1 MSQNYVVVVR
11 YASRHRVR
19 NNLPGTPAFY
29 QLVFCTEALER
40 FIAMDLQ
47 AGAQEAVA
55 AVPRDLLARTTAF
68 LLLKDS
74 KSSFAIEG
82 EQPAQDRIQRWG
94 RAIGQAGRRPID
106 LDELPRLQRI
116 VIGDARF
123 VHLGLRTEGSFVG
136 EPDRGY
142 AGTPVGSP
150 VPVPPP
156 E

>member
-1 MSQNYVVVVR
+1 
-11 YASRHRVR
+11 
-19 NNLPGTPAFY
+19 
-29 QLVFCTEALER
+29 
-40 FIAMDLQ
+40 MDLQ

-55 AVPRDLLARTTAF
+55 AVPRDLLARTVAF

-82 EQPAQDRIQRWG
+82 EHPAQDRIQRWG
-94 RAIGQAGRRPID
+94 RAIGQAGRQPID
-106 LDELPRLQRI
+106 LDELLRLQRI

-123 VHLGLRTEGSFVG
+123 VHLGLRTESSFVG
-136 EPDRGY
+136 ERDRGY
-142 AGTPVGSP
+142 AGAPVGSP

>member
-1 MSQNYVVVVR
+1 M
-11 YASRHRVR
+11 SRHRVR

-29 QLVFCTEALER
+29 PLVFCTEALEH

-55 AVPRDLLARTTAF
+55 AVPRDLLARTVAF

-82 EQPAQDRIQRWG
+82 EHPAQDRIQRWG
-94 RAIGQAGRRPID
+94 RAIGQAGRQPID
-106 LDELPRLQRI
+106 LDELLRLQRI

-123 VHLGLRTEGSFVG
+123 VHLGLRTESSFVG
-136 EPDRGY
+136 ERDRGY
-142 AGTPVGSP
+142 AGAPVGSP
-150 VPVPPP
+150 VPPP